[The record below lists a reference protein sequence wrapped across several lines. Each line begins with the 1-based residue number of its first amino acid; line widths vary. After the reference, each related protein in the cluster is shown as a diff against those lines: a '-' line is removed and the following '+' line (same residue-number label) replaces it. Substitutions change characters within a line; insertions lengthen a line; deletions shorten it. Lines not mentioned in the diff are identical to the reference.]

1 MKLEIEH
8 YNRCYYIT
16 IDDKPVSPQEASDIL
31 LAPIKRKYDDSGIFA
46 ESTVFFVDGR
56 KTITSDF
63 SHNFYDAVQ
72 RSESEDPII
81 EIEFRIAKIKEL
93 AQAATKTKKVWTKEL
108 T

>member
-1 MKLEIEH
+1 MKLEVEY
-8 YNRCYYIT
+8 YNKTYYIT

-31 LAPIKRKYDDSGIFA
+31 LAPIKSKYDNSGLFA

-56 KTITSDF
+56 KTIKSDF

-72 RSESEDPII
+72 HSESKDPII

-93 AQAATKTKKVWTKEL
+93 AEAAAKTKKVWTKEL

>member
-1 MKLEIEH
+1 MKLEVEF
-8 YNRCYYIT
+8 YNYAYYLT
-16 IDDKPVSPQEASDIL
+16 IDDKPVSLQEASDIL
-31 LAPIKRKYDDSGIFA
+31 LAPIKRKYDNSGLFA

-72 RSESEDPII
+72 RSESKDPII
-81 EIEFRIAKIKEL
+81 EIEYRVAKIKEL
-93 AQAATKTKKVWTKEL
+93 ANDAEKSKKIWTKEL

>member
-1 MKLEIEH
+1 MKLEVEF
-8 YNRCYYIT
+8 YNNAYYLT
-16 IDDKPVSPQEASDIL
+16 IDEKSVTPQEASDIL
-31 LAPIKRKYDDSGIFA
+31 LAPIKRKYDNSGLFA
-46 ESTVFFVDGR
+46 ASTVFFVDGR

-93 AQAATKTKKVWTKEL
+93 ALTATKTKKIWTKEL